1 MRHKQAIAA
10 VWTAALL
17 LSAAAI
23 AEPSIHLTPPAATAA
38 EAGQAVAEALRAGDP
53 ADAVRMAGLALD
65 RNDLSHAERTHI
77 LLNRALAREHLGIR
91 TGAAA
96 DFTQA
101 LKDHALSDDT
111 RARALFDR
119 GIVLDELGHTD
130 RAIADYSAALKLV
143 PAFPAAL
150 NNRANAWRRLGH
162 YAAARRDYEASLASG
177 NTQPQYSNYG
187 LGRIAEAQGNP
198 LAARDYFREALN
210 AAPGYTLAQQ
220 RLAALN
226 TSWTP
231 AAFVLHPPKLA
242 PKLAP
247 EPAPKPKA
255 VTRVSYTPD
264 AGIPSLRP
272 AILGASAHHVT
283 ARVQLGAYRAEGDA
297 ADGWNH
303 LTGKAGGLLDGLTP
317 QIVSVDLPGRG
328 RFWRLRAGPMG
339 RHDAHALCAQLK
351 ARGLACMPVRG

>member
-1 MRHKQAIAA
+1 MRHKRAIAA

-23 AEPSIHLTPPAATAA
+23 AEPRIHLTRPAASAA
-38 EAGQAVAEALRAGDP
+38 GAVHAVAEALRVGDP
-53 ADAVRMAGLALD
+53 ANAVRLAGLALD
-65 RNDLSHAERTHI
+65 RNDLTRAERTHI
-77 LLNRALAREHLGIR
+77 LLNRGLAREHLGHR
-91 TGAAA
+91 KGAAA
-96 DFTQA
+96 DFTRA
-101 LKDHALSDDT
+101 LKDRALSADT
-111 RARALFDR
+111 RARAFFDR
-119 GIVLDELGHTD
+119 GIVLDEMGHTN

-143 PAFPAAL
+143 PTFPAAL

-162 YAAARRDYEASLASG
+162 YAAARRDYEASLANG

-198 LAARDYFREALN
+198 LAARDYYRTALSADPN
-210 AAPGYTLAQQ
+210 YALARR
-220 RLAALN
+220 RLAALGK
-226 TSWTP
+226 TWTP

-242 PKLAP
+242 PK
-247 EPAPKPKA
+247 PAARIARTQKPM
-255 VTRVSYTPD
+255 TRVSYTPD

-272 AILGASAHHVT
+272 AILGPPVHRAK

-297 ADGWNH
+297 AKGWNH
-303 LTGKAGGLLDGLTP
+303 LTDKAGGLLDGLTP

-339 RHDAHALCAQLK
+339 RHDAHVLCAQLK
-351 ARGLACMPVRG
+351 SRGLACMPVRG